1 MLSVSSPFFDKLKKR
16 LSRRSGGFQ
25 QVHDTFQKLNN
36 RKEYLGF
43 YLYLSILYGFLEW
56 QVPERVAVL
65 PAVPEAIKAFV
76 GDFMS
81 AFDHYMENNSSESEE
96 AEENGTGEADI

>member
-1 MLSVSSPFFDKLKKR
+1 MAFIYICPFYMVFGVAGSGKSSGTAGCPRSDKGL
-16 LSRRSGGFQ
+16 
-25 QVHDTFQKLNN
+25 
-36 RKEYLGF
+36 
-43 YLYLSILYGFLEW
+43 
-56 QVPERVAVL
+56 
-65 PAVPEAIKAFV
+65 V

>member
-1 MLSVSSPFFDKLKKR
+1 MM
-16 LSRRSGGFQ
+16 
-25 QVHDTFQKLNN
+25 NN